1 MFSRVFDIASQ
12 LLTRHSTFV
21 PLGQVDERTAK
32 SSSFSI
38 QGRLSEFFRIMA
50 ASTFKNPYRL
60 QTVTFKLE
68 GEEDQNTRR
77 KLLIQ
82 LLWIMAYLIAEHH
95 RLTKHTI
102 DWDSAQCVTYSTN
115 YFQRLTLEIWFINLE
130 QTRLNRCQPLP
141 APYKRLIHDIN
152 ITNEPKPPRSNHL
165 LCYYHHYY

>member
-32 SSSFSI
+32 PSSFSI

-50 ASTFKNPYRL
+50 ASTLKHPYRLQKIPYRL

-82 LLWIMAYLIAEHH
+82 LLWVMAYLVAENEN
-95 RLTKHTI
+95 RP
-102 DWDSAQCVTYSTN
+102 
-115 YFQRLTLEIWFINLE
+115 LEIWCNPILAVYLKDFFC
-130 QTRLNRCQPLP
+130 R
-141 APYKRLIHDIN
+141 
-152 ITNEPKPPRSNHL
+152 
-165 LCYYHHYY
+165 

>member
-32 SSSFSI
+32 PSSFSI

-50 ASTFKNPYRL
+50 ASTLKNPYRL

-77 KLLIQ
+77 K
-82 LLWIMAYLIAEHH
+82 
-95 RLTKHTI
+95 TV
-102 DWDSAQCVTYSTN
+102 SYSFN
-115 YFQRLTLEIWFINLE
+115 FFGNGIS
-130 QTRLNRCQPLP
+130 CG
-141 APYKRLIHDIN
+141 
-152 ITNEPKPPRSNHL
+152 
-165 LCYYHHYY
+165 

>member
-50 ASTFKNPYRL
+50 ASTLKNPYRL

-82 LLWIMAYLIAEHH
+82 LLWIMAYLVAENEN
-95 RLTKHTI
+95 RP
-102 DWDSAQCVTYSTN
+102 
-115 YFQRLTLEIWFINLE
+115 LEIWCNPILAVY
-130 QTRLNRCQPLP
+130 L
-141 APYKRLIHDIN
+141 KD
-152 ITNEPKPPRSNHL
+152 
-165 LCYYHHYY
+165 LCR